1 MPADAIP
8 PFPAWPMPRSC
19 PMLPPDDYGGLRTGP
34 PIKVRLRDGDA
45 WLLTRYEHVRAI
57 LADLRFSSDDQRP
70 GFPLR
75 IQLPPDPGI
84 QTFFRMD
91 PPEQSRLRKMAM
103 TEFTARRTR
112 LLRPAI
118 EKLVGQLL
126 DDLAALP
133 KPTDLVEAFT
143 LKLPSL
149 VIARLLGVPDE
160 DQGSFTEQSRM
171 ILSQVATP
179 QETYAA
185 YVAMSQYIDDL
196 ATRREQEPLDDMLS
210 RFATQFVATGQ
221 LSHEE
226 LVSIARFFLI
236 AGHETTSNQ
245 LCLSVL
251 SLLLDPA
258 QREYLANADQS
269 GAEGAV
275 EELLRYW
282 SVSQD
287 NIVRL
292 AIEDVEVGGA
302 QIRAGD
308 AVVIALNG
316 ADHDERV
323 FADAARVDL
332 TRENARQHLAFG
344 HGPHLCPGAPL
355 ARTELVV
362 GIVELFSRFPT
373 LQLAVPFAELS
384 FRENTLIYGINELPV
399 TW

>member
-1 MPADAIP
+1 MTSQAVHALPN
-8 PFPAWPMPRSC
+8 WPMPRSS
-19 PMLPPDDYGGLRTGP
+19 PMLPPDDYSALRVGP
-34 PIKVRLRDGDA
+34 PVRVRLRGGDA
-45 WLLTRYEHVRAI
+45 WLLTRYEDVRMA
-57 LADLRFSSDDQRP
+57 LADLRFSSDDQRA

-75 IQLPPDPGI
+75 IQLPPEPGI

-91 PPEQSRLRKMAM
+91 PPAQTRLRKMAM
-103 TEFTARRTR
+103 TEFTVRRTK

-118 EKLVGQLL
+118 EKLVDQLL
-126 DDLAALP
+126 DELAESP
-133 KPTDLVEAFT
+133 RPTDLVDAFT
-143 LKLPSL
+143 LRLPSL
-149 VIARLLGVPDE
+149 VIARLLGVPDQ

-171 ILSQVATP
+171 ILSQVATA

-185 YVAMSQYIDDL
+185 YVAMSHYIDDL
-196 ATRREQEPLDDMLS
+196 TARREREPQDDMLS

-221 LSHEE
+221 MNHTE
-226 LVSIARFFLI
+226 LVAIARFFLI

-245 LCLSVL
+245 LTLSVL
-251 SLLLDPA
+251 SLLLDPV
-258 QREYLANADQS
+258 QRDRMLAGGQET
-269 GAEGAV
+269 AEGAV

-292 AIEDVEVGGA
+292 AVADVELDGA

-316 ADHDERV
+316 ANHDERV
-323 FADAARVDL
+323 FADAAKIDL
-332 TRENARQHLAFG
+332 ARDNARQHLAFG

-362 GIVELFSRFPT
+362 GIVELFRRFPA
-373 LQLAVPFAELS
+373 LRLAVPSSDLS
-384 FRENTLIYGINELPV
+384 FRENTLIYGLNELPV